1 MLAKAVRY
9 RHKPRDVPS
18 YKFYMVCTTSRPN
31 SLIDIILKTSI
42 EPHPPRLLLFAGH
55 AGTGK
60 TTLAKRALPLLAEKN
75 KRDFFFLD
83 KDTAYGAFSSHVMG
97 LLTGNPADRDSPTYL
112 QNLRDREYSG
122 LLDIT
127 RENLALGKNV
137 MLVGPF
143 TRELM
148 AGKFFEPAQLD
159 MPAHTECRVAW
170 IDLSAEEAKRR
181 IEARAD
187 ARDDWKLANWDD
199 YLKRRVQPPSHASL
213 RRFDNQEFDATA
225 FDVLIDHLLS

>member
-1 MLAKAVRY
+1 MKTL
-9 RHKPRDVPS
+9 
-18 YKFYMVCTTSRPN
+18 TS
-31 SLIDIILKTSI
+31 
-42 EPHPPRLLLFAGH
+42 PHPPRLLLFAGH

-60 TTLAKRALPLLAEKN
+60 TTLAKRALPLLAEKS

-83 KDTAYGAFSSHVMG
+83 KDTAYGAFRSHVMG

-127 RENLALGKNV
+127 RENLALGMNV

-170 IDLSAEEAKRR
+170 IDLSTEEAKRR

-213 RRFDNQEFDATA
+213 RRFDNQEFDPTA
-225 FDVLIDHLLS
+225 FDLLIDHLLS

>member
-9 RHKPRDVPS
+9 RHKPRDAAS
-18 YKFYMVCTTSRPN
+18 YKFYMVCTTFRPN
-31 SLIDIILKTSI
+31 SLIDTILKTSI

-60 TTLAKRALPLLAEKN
+60 TTLAKRALPLLAAKS

-127 RENLALGKNV
+127 RENLALGMNV

-159 MPAHTECRVAW
+159 VPAHTECRVAW
-170 IDLSAEEAKRR
+170 IDLSTEEAKRR

-187 ARDDWKLANWDD
+187 PRDDWKLANWDD

-213 RRFDNQEFDATA
+213 HRFDNQEFDATA
-225 FDVLIDHLLS
+225 FDLLIDHLLS